1 MARIALPP
9 VMPITALSG
18 QWEERHFAWTRAHR
32 EIEAGHGWIGYLK
45 PKETAVI
52 TKLGGGVSNGVFEVE
67 SSKGAVV
74 FEQALAKRRG

>member
-1 MARIALPP
+1 
-9 VMPITALSG
+9 MPITALSG
-18 QWEERHFAWTRAHR
+18 QWEERRFAWTRAHR
-32 EIEAGHGWIGYLK
+32 EIEAVPAIGYLK

-52 TKLGGGVSNGVFEVE
+52 TKLGGGVSNGVFKVE